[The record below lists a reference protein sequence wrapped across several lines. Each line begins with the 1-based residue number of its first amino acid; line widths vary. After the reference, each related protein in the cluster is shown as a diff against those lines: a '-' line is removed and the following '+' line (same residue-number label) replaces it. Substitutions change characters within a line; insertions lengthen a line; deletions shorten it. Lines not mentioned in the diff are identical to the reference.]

1 MTTKSKYDKRG
12 QGKGRRRCLALF
24 MGFSVCWAYIYSFFR
39 VVCHF
44 SWAPAYVGPIFIVS
58 SELFGTFHRLPS
70 VVGKYYTYY
79 CNL

>member
-1 MTTKSKYDKRG
+1 MTTKVNMTKE
-12 QGKGRRRCLALF
+12 GKEK
-24 MGFSVCWAYIYSFFR
+24 
-39 VVCHF
+39 VVGDVWHF

-58 SELFGTFHRLPS
+58 SELFGTFQRLPS